1 MPTPH
6 PLQSPLDR
14 SSCALSTAER
24 ALSHT
29 AATRMAG
36 TLAVMLLIAGCD
48 GSPSGEGA
56 PGVEGGASSAH
67 QDGQPERDEFGIPL
81 DAPVTPEARREIGLL
96 IKQFRP
102 LDPTLT
108 SDHHDRWL
116 ADQRQRIDRV
126 IAMGEDVGNAALHA
140 YTDAAE
146 EPYLVRRALIWTGG
160 MAAPESARELLHNLF
175 ITYGHPIEDRTEA
188 ALVLARTSPRLF
200 FSDARPIL
208 ERTRVKRQ
216 TLPDDEFL
224 VDGWI
229 AACEAADESP
239 VPMLAQV
246 ATNLLIEPTARWRAA
261 KRLREFANEPIGQ
274 RALESCLIESSGDGY
289 LRRMA
294 AQSLRELLPRE
305 TACRLFEEVIRS
317 ESDLN
322 FRRFLVDLVRRNCNG
337 LLLDE
342 EGLLREFGEPDPNGL
357 ETLRPEDLLPPE
369 ELGAAGGSDR

>member
-1 MPTPH
+1 MQTPTPLPSASDG
-6 PLQSPLDR
+6 PL
-14 SSCALSTAER
+14 R
-24 ALSHT
+24 ALLTTDRALPH
-29 AATRMAG
+29 AARGRWAG
-36 TLAVMLLIAGCD
+36 ALALALLAAGCD
-48 GSPSGEGA
+48 SSSG
-56 PGVEGGASSAH
+56 PGGEAALRGGASSAQ

-81 DAPVTPEARREIGLL
+81 DAPVTPEARRQIGLL

-116 ADQRQRIDRV
+116 ADQRERIDRV
-126 IAMGEDVGNAALHA
+126 VAMGEDMGNAALHA

-229 AACEAADESP
+229 AACEATNESP

-305 TACRLFEEVIRS
+305 MACRLFEEVIRS

-322 FRRFLVDLVRRNCNG
+322 FRRFLVDLVRRNCKG

-342 EGLLREFGEPDPNGL
+342 EGLLREFGEPNPDGL

-369 ELGAAGGSDR
+369 DLGAAGGSDR